1 MQKLDYSRMNWRRI
15 APASLVGLTVTV
27 ADVTGVPSLC
37 NGIVLH
43 TASAVYSIETDGV
56 GLEVYRSISGDSK
69 EVNER

>member
-15 APASLVGLTVTV
+15 DPTSLVGLTVTV
-27 ADVTGVPSLC
+27 ADVTGVPGLC

-56 GLEVYRSISGDSK
+56 GLKAYRAERK
-69 EVNER
+69 EVNP

>member
-15 APASLVGLTVTV
+15 DPASLVGLSATI
-27 ADVTGVPSLC
+27 ADVTGIPGLC

-56 GLEVYRSISGDSK
+56 GLEVYRAERK
-69 EVNER
+69 EVNN